1 MTQSVV
7 MVLIMLPS
15 SRKHSLGTTLQLSKK
30 CDPLAVGQQAPA
42 SSAAAQRGS
51 AGQFRSTSSSSPPMP
66 QHYNMTESTVGQQSP
81 VRAKSVETSSRATDG
96 AADGRSLSTS
106 TRTSTSCS
114 TCCCSTA
121 PGAAHFRTISSAV
134 FPPPPPFVTVGGS
147 AVLHDGSSR
156 T

>member
-1 MTQSVV
+1 MVV

-15 SRKHSLGTTLQLSKK
+15 SRKHSLGTTLQQSKK
-30 CDPLAVGQQAPA
+30 YEPLAVGQQAPA
-42 SSAAAQRGS
+42 NSAAAQRGL
-51 AGQFRSTSSSSPPMP
+51 AGLFRSTPSSSSSSPMS
-66 QHYNMTESTVGQQSP
+66 QHCNMTESTVGQQSP
-81 VRAKSVETSSRATDG
+81 VRAKSVETSSRATYG